1 MTLIGI
7 CGGTGS
13 GKSTLANKIE
23 SHFKSS
29 GVVKIRSD
37 SYYKNHSTL
46 TFNDRSKINYDHPS
60 SIDFE
65 LLINNLKNLKNNKKI
80 IEPIYSYKT
89 HKRLKK
95 SKIIFS
101 KKIIIV
107 EGLHIFCDKRIINLI
122 DYSIY
127 LDLDEK
133 TRLHRRIN
141 RDVEFRGRSID
152 EVEQKYFKFNF
163 KKNNM
168 LSFLKK
174 ICSNRYFNF
183 FTNLYILTS
192 LVFLFW
198 MLFVDTNSFLFH
210 KELNVEI
217 NDLKEQKKKL
227 KIEIEKDK
235 KFIEDLNNIDKY
247 EAYAREKFFMKKD
260 NEEIY
265 IIEFKDSLK
274 N

>member
-65 LLINNLKNLKNNKKI
+65 LLINNLKNLENNKKI

-133 TRLHRRIN
+133 TRLQRRIN

-152 EVEQKYFKFNF
+152 EVEQRYFSMCKPMHNKFINPS
-163 KKNNM
+163 KKNADIILKCKNIS
-168 LSFLKK
+168 LENILNLISKK
-174 ICSNRYFNF
+174 ITC
-183 FTNLYILTS
+183 
-192 LVFLFW
+192 
-198 MLFVDTNSFLFH
+198 
-210 KELNVEI
+210 
-217 NDLKEQKKKL
+217 
-227 KIEIEKDK
+227 
-235 KFIEDLNNIDKY
+235 
-247 EAYAREKFFMKKD
+247 
-260 NEEIY
+260 
-265 IIEFKDSLK
+265 
-274 N
+274 

>member
-1 MTLIGI
+1 
-7 CGGTGS
+7 
-13 GKSTLANKIE
+13 
-23 SHFKSS
+23 
-29 GVVKIRSD
+29 
-37 SYYKNHSTL
+37 
-46 TFNDRSKINYDHPS
+46 
-60 SIDFE
+60 
-65 LLINNLKNLKNNKKI
+65 
-80 IEPIYSYKT
+80 
-89 HKRLKK
+89 
-95 SKIIFS
+95 
-101 KKIIIV
+101 
-107 EGLHIFCDKRIINLI
+107 
-122 DYSIY
+122 
-127 LDLDEK
+127 
-133 TRLHRRIN
+133 
-141 RDVEFRGRSID
+141 
-152 EVEQKYFKFNF
+152 
-163 KKNNM
+163 M

-174 ICSNRYFNF
+174 IYSNRYFNF

-198 MLFVDTNSFLFH
+198 MLFFDTNSFLFH

-235 KFIEDLNNIDKY
+235 KFIEDLNNIDNY